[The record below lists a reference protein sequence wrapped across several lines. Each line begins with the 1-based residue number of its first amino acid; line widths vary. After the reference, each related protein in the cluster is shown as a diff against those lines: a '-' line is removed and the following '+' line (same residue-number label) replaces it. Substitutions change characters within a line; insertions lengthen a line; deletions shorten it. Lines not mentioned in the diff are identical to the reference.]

1 MKFLLDHFQKTIY
14 DPSVFD
20 LNDLFTRTY
29 EDAALKIATLQK
41 GLFKQICLELEYTTV
56 WSFPERGSWATHKS
70 DYRGNFAPQI
80 ARNII
85 EMYSRKGD
93 TVLDPMVGAGT
104 TLIETKLLTRDA
116 VGVDINPQAV
126 ELTKAAICFEHRP
139 ASRQEVK
146 VGDAR
151 DLSFLEDNSI
161 DLVLTHPPYMNIIKY
176 SDGKI
181 AEDLSNIGSLPIF
194 CDQIEIIAGELF
206 RVLKA
211 DKYCAILIGDTRK
224 GRHYVPLAFRVLERF
239 LKVGFVLKEDI
250 IKVQHHCKYTER
262 WRWKAKQDGFY
273 LIMHE
278 HLFVFRKPRAG
289 EDLSRL
295 RYSRSID
302 Y

>member
-1 MKFLLDHFQKTIY
+1 METSK
-14 DPSVFD
+14 
-20 LNDLFTRTY
+20 
-29 EDAALKIATLQK
+29 KI
-41 GLFKQICLELEYTTV
+41 EYSPEFTTV
-56 WSFPERGSWATHKS
+56 WSFPERGNWATHKS
-70 DYRGNFAPQI
+70 SYRGNFAPQI

-85 EMYSRKGD
+85 EMYSQRGE
-93 TVLDPMVGAGT
+93 TILDPMVGGGT
-104 TLIETKLLTRDA
+104 TIIEAKLLVRNA
-116 VGVDINPQAV
+116 IGLDINPQAI
-126 ELTKAAICFEHRP
+126 EITKEALKFNHHPTSNQIVNRA
-139 ASRQEVK
+139 
-146 VGDAR
+146 DAR
-151 DLSFLEDNSI
+151 DLSFIEDNSI
-161 DLVLTHPPYMNIIKY
+161 DLILTHPPYMNIIKY

-206 RVLKA
+206 RVLKP